1 MNRFELENFK
11 NVLIIDDSIVI
22 SNTLYQSVNDFK
34 YRKANSDSDELYR
47 ISEILAIEF
56 HSVGHILFL
65 KFRNKKI
72 NLEFYSNERMMEF
85 LNLVLSDNFKM
96 VSLEKLNLT
105 KSIITVLIPII
116 VFILLL
122 YFAVNTFKIDGI
134 NKYLMLFIGLI
145 TGIFITVKKLLRSNI
160 TKYENIRQHPI

>member
-22 SNTLYQSVNDFK
+22 SNRLYQSVNDFK
-34 YRKANSDSDELYR
+34 YRKVNSDSDELHN

-65 KFRNKKI
+65 KFINKKI

-85 LNLVLSDNFKM
+85 LNFLLSDNFKK

-105 KSIITVLIPII
+105 KSIIPVIIPI
-116 VFILLL
+116 VTFLLL
-122 YFAVNTFKIDGI
+122 CYFAIITFKIVGI
-134 NKYLMLFIGLI
+134 SKYLTLLVGFII
-145 TGIFITVKKLLRSNI
+145 AIVFTVKKLLKSTI
-160 TKYENIRQHPI
+160 TKYENVRQQH